1 MNEEGTS
8 NFPPLD
14 RKQIAELL
22 DVSVS
27 TVRLWEREFSEWVKS
42 QPGTYGRAGKR
53 LYGADDWRLFQI
65 IRKQTTAGKTFD
77 EIRATLDEDF
87 ADENFP
93 LEELVVDEDT
103 EATPQPEEA
112 TRELVPFGRF
122 VDLLARYE
130 ATEGTLSAVSEER
143 DYLREK
149 TAELEA
155 AIVDAE
161 RRAAAKEAELEVLR
175 RLLDATP
182 PQQRQTWLQRL
193 FGSSSGDS

>member
-1 MNEEGTS
+1 VNEEATD
-8 NFPPLD
+8 NFRPLD
-14 RKQIAELL
+14 RKQVAELL

-93 LEELVVDEDT
+93 LEELVVEPDE
-103 EATPQPEEA
+103 TPQPEEGS
-112 TRELVPFGRF
+112 RELVPFSRF

-130 ATEGTLSAVSEER
+130 ATEGTLSAISEER
-143 DYLREK
+143 DYLREN

-155 AIVDAE
+155 AVVDAE

-193 FGSSSGDS
+193 FGSSSSGDG

>member
-1 MNEEGTS
+1 VNEEATD
-8 NFPPLD
+8 NFRPLD
-14 RKQIAELL
+14 RKQVAELL

-93 LEELVVDEDT
+93 LEELVVEPDE
-103 EATPQPEEA
+103 TPQPEEGS
-112 TRELVPFGRF
+112 RELVPFSRF

-130 ATEGTLSAVSEER
+130 ATEGTLSAISEER

-155 AIVDAE
+155 AVVDAE

-193 FGSSSGDS
+193 FGSSSSGDG